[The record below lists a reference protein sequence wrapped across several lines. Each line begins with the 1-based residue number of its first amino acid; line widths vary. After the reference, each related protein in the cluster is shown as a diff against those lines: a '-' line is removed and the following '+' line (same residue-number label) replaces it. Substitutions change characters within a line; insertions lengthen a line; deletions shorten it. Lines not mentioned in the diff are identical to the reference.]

1 MPKLSDLQK
10 NALAMR
16 TETYRSQL
24 KGDDHI
30 ARLGHDYLDR
40 RKLAAYADNYQL
52 GIVAQPLPGDEEYRG
67 RLVIPYLTR
76 AGVRGLKFR
85 CIQDHDCKEHSH
97 RKYTQ
102 PHGQEQRLYNAVAYF
117 SGRDIIGVCEG
128 ELDAITA
135 SEHLE
140 VPTFGIPGA
149 SQWRKLGQ
157 YWQLVLR
164 DFATVI
170 VFADG
175 DEPGYQLAAE
185 IAGDVG
191 ACARLVKCDPG
202 MDINSMVV
210 AQRGDELTRKAGL

>member
-10 NALAMR
+10 QTLTTRAD
-16 TETYRSQL
+16 TYHSQL
-24 KGDDHI
+24 GSDEPTS
-30 ARLGHDYLDR
+30 RLGREYLER
-40 RKLAAYADNYQL
+40 RRLDGCAENYRL
-52 GIVAQPLPGDEEYRG
+52 GIVSQPMAGDEEYKG

-76 AGVRGLKFR
+76 GGVRGLKYR
-85 CIQDHDCKEHSH
+85 CIADHDCKEHAH
-97 RKYTQ
+97 PKYTQ
-102 PHGQEQRLYNAVAYF
+102 PHGQEQRLYNAPAYF